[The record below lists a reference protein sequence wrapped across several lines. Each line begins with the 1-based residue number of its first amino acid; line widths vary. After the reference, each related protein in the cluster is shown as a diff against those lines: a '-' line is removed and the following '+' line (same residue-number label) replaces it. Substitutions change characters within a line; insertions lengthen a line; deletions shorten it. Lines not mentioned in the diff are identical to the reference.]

1 MQTLP
6 KAYALIT
13 GASQGLGRA
22 LAEECARRGMH
33 VLLVALPAT
42 GLRALSAAIAAR
54 RGVDAHYLEL
64 DLTDPS
70 GPEQVAR
77 WVADH
82 GWNLRLLINN
92 AGASTHGRFEE
103 TSLERNELV
112 MNLNMAAVVRVTHL
126 LIPALKSSRPSHIL
140 NVASLAAIGPMPYM
154 PIYAASKAF
163 VLSFTLA
170 LREEL
175 HRSGIGVSV
184 LCPGGMPTNGDSARR
199 IGANGLRG
207 RLSSVR
213 PERVARIALTRTLRR
228 RACIIPGSLNKLVA
242 VASHFTPRSVF
253 TRSAGHQFER
263 AELRLQ
269 QSGGALRPALAG
281 WNGRRR

>member
-1 MQTLP
+1 METLP

-13 GASQGLGRA
+13 GASQGLGKA

-33 VLLVALPAT
+33 LLLVALPET
-42 GLRALSAAIAAR
+42 GLRALSAEIAAR
-54 RGVDAHYLEL
+54 HGVDSQHLEL

-77 WVADH
+77 WVAAH
-82 GWNLRLLINN
+82 GWNLRFLVNN

-112 MNLNMAAVVRVTHL
+112 MDLNMAAVVRTTHL
-126 LIPALKSSRPSHIL
+126 LIPTLRNSQPSYIL

-184 LCPGGMPTNGDSARR
+184 LCPGGMPTNDDSARR

-213 PERVARIALTRTLRR
+213 PERVAGIALTRTLRG
-228 RACIIPGSLNKLVA
+228 RACIIPGALNRIVA
-242 VASHFTPRSVF
+242 VASNFTPRTVF

-269 QSGGALRPALAG
+269 RTGGALQPALAG
-281 WNGRRR
+281 LHGQRR